1 MPLKEKPERGLF
13 KMKYL
18 FKWTKGD
25 WLTKGDVPKLSP
37 YWLTK
42 GDVPKLSPYSRQK
55 EIFAEI

>member
-1 MPLKEKPERGLF
+1 
-13 KMKYL
+13 MKYL

-25 WLTKGDVPKLSP
+25 VDKGVTR
-37 YWLTK
+37 LTK

>member
-37 YWLTK
+37 Y
-42 GDVPKLSPYSRQK
+42 SRQK